1 MGKITVKPSFA
12 KYYILGLLTL
22 GGCVTSTTEDRV
34 AYDHP
39 TASQQ
44 EFFSDRAEC
53 AAQAKG
59 IRQTEYGSETGINDA
74 IWDNCI
80 AGKGYSRNDATGRIE
95 VPKDL
100 RVVTY

>member
-1 MGKITVKPSFA
+1 MKIAFSIVI
-12 KYYILGLLTL
+12 ILGLLTL
-22 GGCVTSTTEDRV
+22 GGCVTNTTVDRV

-44 EFFSDRAEC
+44 QLFTDRADC

-59 IRQTEYGSETGINDA
+59 IRQTEYGSETGVNDD

-80 AGKGYSRNDATGRIE
+80 AGKGYSRNDATGRLE

-100 RVVTY
+100 RVTTY

>member
-1 MGKITVKPSFA
+1 MKIAFSIVN
-12 KYYILGLLTL
+12 ILGLLAL
-22 GGCVTSTTEDRV
+22 GGCVTSTTVDRV

-39 TASQQ
+39 KASQQ
-44 EFFSDRAEC
+44 QFFTDRADC

-80 AGKGYSRNDATGRIE
+80 AGKGYSRNDATGRLE

-100 RVVTY
+100 RVTTY